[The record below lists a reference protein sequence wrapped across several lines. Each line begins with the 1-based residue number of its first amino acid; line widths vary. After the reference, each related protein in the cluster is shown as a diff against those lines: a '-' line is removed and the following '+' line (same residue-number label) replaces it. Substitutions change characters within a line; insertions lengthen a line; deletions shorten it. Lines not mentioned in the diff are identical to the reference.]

1 MWYSDSKESAKW
13 YRRFQFRSQ
22 ENPST
27 KESRL
32 QRDVNMQ
39 YGEDAD
45 YGLSSTGKDAEEEYV
60 DDASTSTRQHETL
73 YCFCHQKATEDM
85 ICCDDENC
93 PYKWFHYKC
102 VGIDPSCITD
112 GSWYCPLCKEK
123 HPDSFGVYYLSKNY
137 GINNRISF

>member
-1 MWYSDSKESAKW
+1 
-13 YRRFQFRSQ
+13 
-22 ENPST
+22 
-27 KESRL
+27 
-32 QRDVNMQ
+32 MQ

-45 YGLSSTGKDAEEEYV
+45 YGLSSTGKDVEEEYV

-112 GSWYCPLCKEK
+112 GRGTVHYVKKNIRIHLVFITYQRIMELITESHFDLHITFLKEA
-123 HPDSFGVYYLSKNY
+123 
-137 GINNRISF
+137 R